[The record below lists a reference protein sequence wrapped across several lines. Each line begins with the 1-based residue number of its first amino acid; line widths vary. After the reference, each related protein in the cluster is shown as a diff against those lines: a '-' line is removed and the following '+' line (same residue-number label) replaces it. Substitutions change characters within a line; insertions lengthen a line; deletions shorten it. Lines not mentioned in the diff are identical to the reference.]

1 MHPNTNHTIDLDA
14 ALTDVARIYRSI
26 TGRELPRNQ
35 NPVAPI
41 PPEREPRQVAE
52 AALEQLASVLERQAA
67 GENRLPPMVPA
78 VDCWET
84 SDELVIVVDLPGI
97 DRSSLRVEAHDG
109 FLSVSGRRERLYPDG
124 ARPAALERLLGTYER
139 KILLPRGITA
149 ERIDAELRNGV
160 LHLRLSR
167 KQGAAATGAIGVR

>member
-1 MHPNTNHTIDLDA
+1 MHPHANHSIDLDA
-14 ALTDVARIYRSI
+14 ALSDVARIYRSI
-26 TGRELPRNQ
+26 TGRELPRNH

-52 AALEQLASVLERQAA
+52 AALEQLASVLERQVA
-67 GENRLPPMVPA
+67 GENRLPPMIPA

-84 SDELVIVVDLPGI
+84 ADELAVVVDLPGI
-97 DRSSLRVEAHDG
+97 DRATLQVEARDG
-109 FLSVSGRRERLYPDG
+109 SLWVTGRRERLYPDG
-124 ARPAALERLLGTYER
+124 ARPAALERLLGTFER
-139 KILLPRGITA
+139 RILLPGGITA

-167 KQGAAATGAIGVR
+167 KEGPLATGPIGVR